1 MASPLETAPD
11 DWLRQLRRKNEEAGD
26 KAADQ
31 KEKKKTHRKK
41 PNQHRPGSMKWLA
54 PLVYVVLM
62 LPLSDEHLGALL
74 WWSEP
79 GAAEAVVQHAILHE
93 CRRRA

>member
-1 MASPLETAPD
+1 
-11 DWLRQLRRKNEEAGD
+11 
-26 KAADQ
+26 
-31 KEKKKTHRKK
+31 
-41 PNQHRPGSMKWLA
+41 MKWLA